1 MIKRKTNELK
11 SQEELKEKDGVEV
24 KENNGQEEK
33 VHEEFEEQKEGRVK
47 EATR

>member
-1 MIKRKTNELK
+1 MIKRKKTNELK

-33 VHEEFEEQKEGRVK
+33 SS
-47 EATR
+47 

>member
-33 VHEEFEEQKEGRVK
+33 FMKNLKNKKEGRVK